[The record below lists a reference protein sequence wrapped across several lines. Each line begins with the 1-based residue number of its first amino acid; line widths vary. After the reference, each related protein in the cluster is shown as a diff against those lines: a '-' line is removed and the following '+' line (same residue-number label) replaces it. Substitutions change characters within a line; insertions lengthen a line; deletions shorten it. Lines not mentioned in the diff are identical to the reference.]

1 MPELLPIAEMEID
14 RATSRLETTKLNPTR
29 RFAMNTGRGSAFYTW
44 QNGHWF
50 GTGGNYIEEANVPQE
65 FRDEIAAN
73 PVTSGTVT
81 GPAVVKICRQCG
93 EQMNAADLDDHYVE
107 HVRVAM
113 QAAGAKPVVED
124 KFTPKPDKAD
134 ANQHRR

>member
-29 RFAMNTGRGSAFYTW
+29 IFAMNTARGSAFYTW
-44 QNGHWF
+44 QNGNWF
-50 GTGGNYIEEANVPQE
+50 GTGGNVIEESVVPQQ

-81 GPAVVKICRQCG
+81 GPAVVKVCKFCG
-93 EQMNAADLDDHYVE
+93 EQMNAAEIDEHYVA
-107 HVRVAM
+107 HVNTAM
-113 QAAGAKPVVED
+113 QAAGAKSPDD
-124 KFTPKPDKAD
+124 KLTPKLDKAD

>member
-1 MPELLPIAEMEID
+1 MAEYLPIAEMEID
-14 RATSRLETTKLNPTR
+14 RATSRLETTRLNPTR
-29 RFAMNTGRGSAFYTW
+29 IFAKNTDRGAAFYHW
-44 QNGHWF
+44 QNGNWF
-50 GTGGNYIEEANVPQE
+50 GTGGNSIEEALVPQE
-65 FRDEIAAN
+65 FRDEIEKN

-113 QAAGAKPVVED
+113 AAAGTKAPD
-124 KFTPKPDKAD
+124 KFDPPPPKQD
-134 ANQHRR
+134 ANQHRGK

>member
-1 MPELLPIAEMEID
+1 MAEYLPIAEMEID

-29 RFAMNTGRGSAFYTW
+29 IFAKNTDRGAAFFHW
-44 QNGHWF
+44 QNGNWF
-50 GTGGNYIEEANVPQE
+50 GTGGNPIDEAIVPQE
-65 FRDEIAAN
+65 FRDEIANN

-113 QAAGAKPVVED
+113 AAAGTKVPD
-124 KFTPKPDKAD
+124 KFDPPPPKSD
-134 ANQHRR
+134 ANQHRGK